1 MMSMYQRLRLELHA
15 AQQQFMMADTLQQ
28 KDYWDKRLSQ
38 LENELDDLIGV
49 HPSNW
54 SQDDGDLMSYKSE
67 DVT

>member
-1 MMSMYQRLRLELHA
+1 MSMYQRLRLEMHT
-15 AQQQFMMADTLQQ
+15 AQQQLMMADTLQQ

-67 DVT
+67 DVI

>member
-1 MMSMYQRLRLELHA
+1 MYQRLRLELHA
-15 AQQQFMMADTLQQ
+15 AQQQFMMADNLQQ
-28 KDYWDKRLSQ
+28 KEHWDKRLSQ